1 MNNKGFTMAELLIVL
16 AIIAVLVAIAV
27 PVFISQKKK
36 GNESTDRTNN
46 DTVEKV
52 EKQAVETSPITNEA
66 DDTAYDRLD
75 QGEDINISSPES
87 ASIQQ
92 PIQQPIQQE
101 EQNQQEEQ
109 QAVEAPNEQDSEE
122 GTQPVEPVEPVIQVG
137 DPGSLNLYY

>member
-27 PVFISQKKK
+27 PVFISQKEK

-46 DTVEKV
+46 DTIEKV

-92 PIQQPIQQE
+92 PVQQVEQIQQE
-101 EQNQQEEQ
+101 EQP
-109 QAVEAPNEQDSEE
+109 VEAPNEQDSEE